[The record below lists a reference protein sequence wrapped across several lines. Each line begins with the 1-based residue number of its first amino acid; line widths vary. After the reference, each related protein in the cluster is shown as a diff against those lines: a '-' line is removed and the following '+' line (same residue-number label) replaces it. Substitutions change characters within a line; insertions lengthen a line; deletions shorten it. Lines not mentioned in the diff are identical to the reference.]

1 MSFKLSASIGRRLT
15 LGFGALI
22 ALLLVVAGFA
32 AMTTQRLGEQVRQI
46 VEVNNER
53 SATAARMLDTMNAMA
68 IQARSIT
75 LLTDAKEIEAEL
87 KNFEKSKVEYLK
99 QEKALTALM
108 ADAHEDAKKLTGE
121 ITQAAAK
128 VIPLIAHAA
137 KQGQEGANIDATM
150 TLTLQVR
157 PAETVWRKKIDEL
170 NALQAKQNAESA
182 TAATAGTRRAVVV
195 EAVLVASAIAIGA
208 IVAWRITRS
217 IKQPIERAVKVAE
230 RIAEGDLGSTVDA
243 GTGQDEIARLL
254 QAIAAMQG
262 RLRGLVG
269 EIRQTADS
277 IQVASAEVAT
287 GNADL
292 SHRTEQ
298 AASNLQQTASSMEQL
313 TGTVRQSADAASQAN
328 QLAASAAEV
337 AQRGGHVVS
346 QVVTTMDAIN
356 ASSKKISDII
366 GVIDGIAFQTN
377 ILALNAAVEAAR
389 AGEQGRG
396 FAVVAGEVRS
406 LAQRSAEAA
415 REIKALIGN
424 SVDKVETGSR
434 LVTDAG
440 STMNEIVASV
450 QRVTDIIGEITAA
463 SAEQSSGL
471 GQINGAVTQLDQMT
485 QQNAA
490 LVEESAAAAESLRE
504 QASRLAGLV
513 STFNLGD
520 GTAAVGLAPEPAPKA
535 QVTKAATAA
544 PRTPAAKTDKKPAP
558 APAKVTRN
566 ETTAAAAPLSHAP
579 ATTSAGGDDW
589 ESF

>member
-1 MSFKLSASIGRRLT
+1 MSVKLSASIGRRLT

-22 ALLLVVAGFA
+22 ALLVLVAGFGA
-32 AMTTQRLGEQVRQI
+32 FHTLRLGEQVREI

-53 SATAARMLDTMNAMA
+53 SATAARMLDTMSGMA

-108 ADAHEDAKKLTGE
+108 ADAEADAKKLAGE
-121 ITQAAAK
+121 ITQASAK

-157 PAETVWRKKIDEL
+157 PAEILWRKKVDEL
-170 NALQAKQNAESA
+170 TALQARQNAESA
-182 TAATAGTRRAVVV
+182 SVATTGTHRALVI
-195 EAVLVASAIAIGA
+195 EAVLVAAAIAIGA

-217 IKQPIERAVKVAE
+217 IKQPIEHAVKVAE
-230 RIAEGDLGSTVDA
+230 RIAEGDLGSTMEV
-243 GTGQDEIARLL
+243 GSSQDEIGRLL

-292 SHRTEQ
+292 SQRTEQ

-337 AQRGGHVVS
+337 AQRGGNVVA
-346 QVVTTMDAIN
+346 QVVKTMDAIN

-415 REIKALIGN
+415 REIKSLIGN

-463 SAEQSSGL
+463 STEQSQGL

-504 QASRLAGLV
+504 QASRLSGLV
-513 STFNLGD
+513 GMFRLKG
-520 GTAAVGLAPEPAPKA
+520 E
-535 QVTKAATAA
+535 AATA
-544 PRTPAAKTDKKPAP
+544 
-558 APAKVTRN
+558 
-566 ETTAAAAPLSHAP
+566 
-579 ATTSAGGDDW
+579 
-589 ESF
+589 

>member
-22 ALLLVVAGFA
+22 ALLVLVAGFA
-32 AMTTQRLGEQVRQI
+32 SITTQRLGEQVRQI

-87 KNFEKSKVEYLK
+87 KSFEKSKAEYLK

-108 ADAHEDAKKLTGE
+108 ADAEAGAKKLAGE
-121 ITQAAAK
+121 IAQASAK

-157 PAETVWRKKIDEL
+157 PAEIVWRKKVDDL
-170 NALQAKQNAESA
+170 TALQAKQNAESA
-182 TAATAGTRRAVVV
+182 TAATSGVRRALMI
-195 EAVLVASAIAIGA
+195 EAVLVAAAIAIGA
-208 IVAWRITRS
+208 VVAWRITRS
-217 IKQPIERAVKVAE
+217 IKLPIERAVKVAE
-230 RIAEGDLGSTVDA
+230 RIAEGDLGSTVEV
-243 GTGQDEIARLL
+243 GTSQDEIGRLL
-254 QAIAAMQG
+254 QAVAAMQQ
-262 RLRGLVG
+262 RLRALVG

-337 AQRGGHVVS
+337 AQRGGQVVA

-415 REIKALIGN
+415 REIKSLIGN

-504 QASRLAGLV
+504 QAGRLAGLV
-513 STFNLGD
+513 SAFNLGD
-520 GTAAVGLAPEPAPKA
+520 GTPALAVAVAPAPKA
-535 QVTKAATAA
+535 PEIKAATAA
-544 PRTPAAKTDKKPAP
+544 PRAPAVKTDKKPAA
-558 APAKVTRN
+558 APAHVNRK
-566 ETTAAAAPLSHAP
+566 ETTAAAAPRPQAP

>member
-1 MSFKLSASIGRRLT
+1 MKFSLSASIGRRLT

-22 ALLLVVAGFA
+22 ALMVLVVGFA
-32 AMTTQRLGEQVRQI
+32 AVTTQRLGEQVRQI

-53 SATAARMLDTMNAMA
+53 SALAWRMLDGMNAMA

-75 LLTDAKEIEAEL
+75 LLTDAKEIEVEL
-87 KNFEKSKVEYLK
+87 RQFEKSKSEYLK
-99 QEKALTALM
+99 TEAALVKLM
-108 ADAHEDAKKLTGE
+108 ADADADAKKLTGE

-128 VIPLIAHAA
+128 TIPLIAHAA

-157 PAETVWRKKIDEL
+157 PAEAVWRKKVDDLIT
-170 NALQAKQNAESA
+170 LQARQNAESA
-182 TAATAGTRRAVVV
+182 TAATTGTQRAVII
-195 EAVLVASAIAIGA
+195 EAALVAAAMVIGGV
-208 IVAWRITRS
+208 IAWRITRS
-217 IKQPIERAVKVAE
+217 IRLPIERAVRVAE
-230 RIAEGDLGSTVDA
+230 RIAEGDLGSTVEQ
-243 GTGQDEIARLL
+243 GGRDEIGRLL
-254 QAIAAMQG
+254 VAIAAMQV
-262 RLRGLVG
+262 RLRSLVG

-287 GNADL
+287 GNQDL
-292 SHRTEQ
+292 SQRTEQ

-337 AQRGGHVVS
+337 AQRGGQVVA

-415 REIKALIGN
+415 REIKSLIGN

-463 SAEQSSGL
+463 SAEQSQGL

-504 QASRLAGLV
+504 QAGRLAGLV
-513 STFNLGD
+513 GMFRLKGE
-520 GTAAVGLAPEPAPKA
+520 AVPA
-535 QVTKAATAA
+535 
-544 PRTPAAKTDKKPAP
+544 
-558 APAKVTRN
+558 
-566 ETTAAAAPLSHAP
+566 
-579 ATTSAGGDDW
+579 
-589 ESF
+589 